1 MSPDAFTQLHRSYD
15 SPSWNSYPPRYLSSV
30 IVPGEELLVSDLIL
44 AQQDLL

>member
-1 MSPDAFTQLHRSYD
+1 MTVLVGTRT
-15 SPSWNSYPPRYLSSV
+15 PPRYLSSV

>member
-1 MSPDAFTQLHRSYD
+1 MTVLVGTRTP
-15 SPSWNSYPPRYLSSV
+15 PPRYLSSV